1 MPALALVLPLP
12 SWSAGRSPVAGPSLP
27 DARSP
32 SCRAGKA
39 TRMASRSSRVAAL
52 FLGVAVA
59 LVPLAGTAAAAPS
72 PASASAAAP
81 RTTRAD
87 DAAAGWLARQFVDGN
102 HLETSFGGTSFPDQ
116 GLTIDA
122 VFAFAA

>member
-1 MPALALVLPLP
+1 MPALCASSP
-12 SWSAGRSPVAGPSLP
+12 SPVVVRGTESGRRASLP

-59 LVPLAGTAAAAPS
+59 LAPRAGPAAAAPS
-72 PASASAAAP
+72 PGAASAAAP
-81 RTTRAD
+81 RTVRAD

-102 HLETSFGGTSFPDQ
+102 HLETSF
-116 GLTIDA
+116 
-122 VFAFAA
+122 